1 MIKRNNTLMLFLAYS
16 LIIIVPI
23 IISIAF
29 CLSIDLPKNSPF
41 IEEKNVLT
49 IFIHNM
55 LIGLLLITL
64 TDITAIPII
73 IINSFYLG
81 IIIGSIM
88 KSTNLEHLLFS
99 TIHIP
104 FELIGWILILHFSR
118 KFRFILFRLI
128 KKERT
133 NFKELVTKVLVY
145 LFPIYL
151 IAAVIESLEIYL
163 SLKGW
168 CL

>member
-1 MIKRNNTLMLFLAYS
+1 
-16 LIIIVPI
+16 
-23 IISIAF
+23 
-29 CLSIDLPKNSPF
+29 
-41 IEEKNVLT
+41 
-49 IFIHNM
+49 M

-73 IINSFYLG
+73 IINSFYFG

-128 KKERT
+128 KRKEQILR
-133 NFKELVTKVLVY
+133 NSLLKYSF
-145 LFPIYL
+145 IYFQF
-151 IAAVIESLEIYL
+151 I
-163 SLKGW
+163 
-168 CL
+168 

>member
-1 MIKRNNTLMLFLAYS
+1 MLFLAYS

-64 TDITAIPII
+64 TDITAILVVLMTY
-73 IINSFYLG
+73 FY
-81 IIIGSIM
+81 I
-88 KSTNLEHLLFS
+88 LL
-99 TIHIP
+99 
-104 FELIGWILILHFSR
+104 
-118 KFRFILFRLI
+118 
-128 KKERT
+128 
-133 NFKELVTKVLVY
+133 
-145 LFPIYL
+145 
-151 IAAVIESLEIYL
+151 
-163 SLKGW
+163 
-168 CL
+168 

>member
-1 MIKRNNTLMLFLAYS
+1 MIKRHNILLLFLAYS

-29 CLSIDLPKNSPF
+29 CLSIELPKISPF
-41 IEEKNVLT
+41 IEEKNVLN

-55 LIGLLLITL
+55 LIGLLLIIL

-73 IINSFYLG
+73 VINSFYLG

-104 FELIGWILILHFSR
+104 FELIGWVLILYFSR
-118 KFRFILFRLI
+118 KFRFILFKFI

-133 NFKELVTKVLVY
+133 KFKELVTKILVY
-145 LFPIYL
+145 LFPIYW
-151 IAAVIESLEIYL
+151 ISAVI
-163 SLKGW
+163 
-168 CL
+168 